1 MFILKM
7 KFVRTVAIW
16 DVVVICNDQRC
27 DLEELPEVLSQVS
40 RSDRNVLLDL
50 TRHFNWSSRKL
61 KYKEIL
67 CLVSFEKEVKQM
79 CDFTKLNFTQLSDH
93 LPSVLWYQLLLTRLM
108 KSSFVT

>member
-1 MFILKM
+1 M
-7 KFVRTVAIW
+7 RTVVIC
-16 DVVVICNDQRC
+16 DVVVICNDLHS
-27 DLEELPEVLSQVS
+27 DLEELPEL
-40 RSDRNVLLDL
+40 RSDQNVLLDL

-67 CLVSFEKEVKQM
+67 CLVSFQKEVKQM